1 MDSSSKVAGDAGLGK
16 VRRAGTDGRMAVTE
30 TRQTTET
37 IAFIQVEISRLAF
50 VAVLT
55 FHMLLTLTLASKR
68 CTTGYV
74 IPGASHTTSTRTTAA
89 DGELEEVDSA
99 VVTLVTSH
107 AGLTLADPRLVTLGL
122 VGPNLVTL
130 ASQTFLLA

>member
-55 FHMLLTLTLASKR
+55 FHMLLTLTPMFR
-68 CTTGYV
+68 N
-74 IPGASHTTSTRTTAA
+74 PR
-89 DGELEEVDSA
+89 E
-99 VVTLVTSH
+99 TLV
-107 AGLTLADPRLVTLGL
+107 
-122 VGPNLVTL
+122 
-130 ASQTFLLA
+130 LLHSINRYSSET